1 MLERTMS
8 KAGWT
13 RVAFGDV
20 VRLSKARASDPEPA
34 GYERVVGL
42 EHIDP
47 GDLRIR
53 RWADIADGTTF
64 TSVFKPGQ
72 VLFGKR
78 RAYQRKVAVADFEG
92 VCSGD
97 IYVLEPAN
105 GRLMPELL
113 PFLCQTDAFLD
124 HAVGT
129 SAGSLSPRTNWTS
142 LASFEFLLPPVQ
154 EQARVVEVLRAVDT
168 ARAELEKIVESS
180 EAMAVPL
187 LRSLVGIYDSDVEGS
202 LIKGQADKTPNNTPL
217 LRVKDIGSKTRQS
230 VQVGPFGGSVSR
242 KYFAPS
248 GVPVAKINNI
258 TPFGTLD
265 LSELVYLETGHAQS
279 LAKRYSIE
287 PGDLLTAAQGATIGK
302 SALAD
307 ERLSGAIISQHLI
320 RVSCDRERC
329 LPDWIHSWFISPFVL
344 RQIFGSIQ
352 GGTRGGLNTTD
363 VESLLVPVPVLN
375 EQIEHVGALRGLRST
390 AAMTRQRIKKLAE
403 LRSKLLM
410 METLL

>member
-1 MLERTMS
+1 MLERPVS
-8 KAGWT
+8 RAGWT

-20 VRLSKARASDPEPA
+20 VRLSKARVADPESA
-34 GYERVVGL
+34 GIERVVGL
-42 EHIDP
+42 EHIEP

-53 RWADIADGTTF
+53 RWGDVADGTTF
-64 TSVFKPGQ
+64 TTLFKPGQ

-105 GRLMPELL
+105 DRLMPELL
-113 PFLCQTDAFLD
+113 PFLCQTDAFFD

-142 LASFEFLLPPVQ
+142 LASFEFLLPPIQ
-154 EQARVVEVLRAVDT
+154 EQARLVEGLTAVDSS
-168 ARAELEKIVESS
+168 RNELERVVQAS
-180 EAMAVPL
+180 EELVVPI
-187 LRSLVGIYDSDVEGS
+187 LRSLVGLIDGDIEGS
-202 LIKGQADKTPNNTPL
+202 IVKRRAQITPNGTPI
-217 LRVKDIGSKTRQS
+217 LRVKQFGSKTRQP
-230 VQVGPFGGSVSR
+230 VQVGPFGGSVSS
-242 KYFAPS
+242 KYFAET

-258 TPFGTLD
+258 TPFGALD
-265 LSELVYLETGHAQS
+265 LSEMVYLEANHANSLTG
-279 LAKRYSIE
+279 RYSIE
-287 PGDLLTAAQGATIGK
+287 AGDLLTAAQGATIGK

-307 ERLSGAIISQHLI
+307 ERLFGAIISQHLI

-329 LPDWIHSWFISPFVL
+329 LPEWLHAWFISPFVL

-363 VESLLVPVPVLN
+363 VEELLVPLPDIQDQITHVRTLN
-375 EQIEHVGALRGLRST
+375 GNRPA
-390 AAMTRQRIKKLAE
+390 
-403 LRSKLLM
+403 
-410 METLL
+410 